1 MEEEEYV
8 WGLPG
13 QMVPLCT
20 PGLLGPGGPRALAP
34 PVFGRSVDP
43 IQNRKADHTHQIT
56 SLPSGYSDPPT
67 ALTPQ
72 PLSPHWI
79 LPLELPH
86 SLPPPSRPSPEE
98 HMETA
103 GNCPNLLL
111 AETFSNKLWESDYA
125 HTGFENVPPVLR
137 PTRCH
142 IAESRSLFCPKTY
155 GLVY

>member
-1 MEEEEYV
+1 MPKYSASQAGPQE
-8 WGLPG
+8 PG
-13 QMVPLCT
+13 VQGVIT
-20 PGLLGPGGPRALAP
+20 PPD
-34 PVFGRSVDP
+34 FGRSVDP
-43 IQNRKADHTHQIT
+43 IQNRKSDHTHQIT

-111 AETFSNKLWESDYA
+111 AETFFNKLWESDYA

-155 GLVY
+155 GLVYQNTIN